1 MQLTNAQV
9 LNVLQAL
16 NTLSQKKLPIKLAWK
31 ITTAVRSLEPF
42 AKAVDEPMQEIR
54 TKHAV
59 KDADGKLVEAV
70 DKDGTPIPNTIQIPG
85 DKVRVVNTELNELL
99 EQTIEVT
106 NVELKLSDFPDTLEL
121 EPAVLN
127 GLLPII
133 NDELAD
139 K

>member
-31 ITTAVRSLEPF
+31 ITTAMRSLEPF

-85 DKVRVVNTELNELL
+85 DKIIVVNTELNDLL
-99 EQTIEVT
+99 EQTVEVT

-121 EPAVLN
+121 EPVVLN
-127 GLLPII
+127 GLLPVI
-133 NDELAD
+133 NDELTD